1 MIKVRCQFCNTWC
14 GNMELKIAKGTEW
27 EIIATCPD
35 CLKREKEAPRHATV
49 DELRKM
55 FGMDDSL

>member
-1 MIKVRCQFCNTWC
+1 
-14 GNMELKIAKGTEW
+14 MELKIAKGTEW